1 MPQVVY
7 YAISEMRRRSCKMY
21 FPDLPGCKVNGSDD
35 FEATK
40 KLIQKFYQNMYAKI
54 AKGEQLPAPSEKA
67 EIIRKVKK
75 RDSMLVPFIFDIPG
89 EDEEDE
95 YTEDEEYTE
104 EEYEEDEEYL
114 EEDEYAEDEEYTE
127 DEEYEEDEEY
137 SEEEEYEEDEEY
149 AEEEEYGEEYEETE
163 EEYYDDDE
171 YEYYTEDDE
180 YED

>member
-1 MPQVVY
+1 
-7 YAISEMRRRSCKMY
+7 MY

-89 EDEEDE
+89 EDEDE
-95 YTEDEEYTE
+95 YTEDEEYSE
-104 EEYEEDEEYL
+104 EEYSEAEEY
-114 EEDEYAEDEEYTE
+114 EEDEEYTE

-137 SEEEEYEEDEEY
+137 TEDEEYEEDEEY

-163 EEYYDDDE
+163 EYYYYDDDE